1 MFVRPCYPNSRNL
14 KSPLTFPMRFI
25 GGSFLCQRHNDP
37 AVSLL
42 KTAISGSETLIF
54 QIGRLT
60 VSGGISLGHVILHHC
75 QGGAWAKQ
83 AISRLAS
90 QKIQKKSSFPWQKS
104 HCFLQLTGT
113 LIPSYQP
120 FIQFTFENQ
129 PSSYKMGPLKNLS
142 EDFGQRRQ
150 AILRIPTVSFV
161 IIFFPITQRIQAL
174 QRKLAV
180 KKNIIHKEL
189 ERWLSLKSSYCS

>member
-1 MFVRPCYPNSRNL
+1 
-14 KSPLTFPMRFI
+14 MRFI
-25 GGSFLCQRHNDP
+25 GRSFLCQRHSDP

-90 QKIQKKSSFPWQKS
+90 QKNPEKKVTSLGRKVTMLCMLCSS
-104 HCFLQLTGT
+104 L
-113 LIPSYQP
+113 
-120 FIQFTFENQ
+120 
-129 PSSYKMGPLKNLS
+129 GP
-142 EDFGQRRQ
+142 
-150 AILRIPTVSFV
+150 
-161 IIFFPITQRIQAL
+161 
-174 QRKLAV
+174 
-180 KKNIIHKEL
+180 
-189 ERWLSLKSSYCS
+189 

>member
-1 MFVRPCYPNSRNL
+1 MFVRSCYPNSRNL

-90 QKIQKKSSFPWQKS
+90 QKNLEKKVASLGRKVAVFCSSLGPWS
-104 HCFLQLTGT
+104 LPINLLF
-113 LIPSYQP
+113 
-120 FIQFTFENQ
+120 
-129 PSSYKMGPLKNLS
+129 SSPLKISL
-142 EDFGQRRQ
+142 
-150 AILRIPTVSFV
+150 LPTKWDLWR
-161 IIFFPITQRIQAL
+161 T
-174 QRKLAV
+174 
-180 KKNIIHKEL
+180 
-189 ERWLSLKSSYCS
+189 SLKTLAKGGRLF